1 MEEQNNYEIKEP
13 KKKNTST
20 IIFTIIFII
29 LIGIIG
35 YLTFTRVIEHSNKQ
49 NNQESSQQKQESS
62 KKEIDARENVK
73 IDILAKTN
81 KIFNI
86 KDNSKSISINYTG
99 NIVEILENLSLN
111 DDNKIRI
118 AVNASKKH
126 KLHTS
131 KEKLS
136 HPKVIEAIND
146 FIANHTIEDYFTGDG
161 ISFYAQYDGEEV
173 EKNYKELFSEQINHR
188 DFNDTCPFEYYYDSK
203 TNEYFSNSQCGGI
216 GYDELLYYFDKVT
229 TKDDETYA
237 YIYIG
242 LKGNGR
248 YTGEST
254 KIYSDIDKKN
264 IVEDITDPQKGSD
277 YLIEDNKKEEFTK
290 YKLTYKL
297 NDLYQYYFDKIERC
311 N

>member
-29 LIGIIG
+29 LIGVIG
-35 YLTFTRVIEHSNKQ
+35 YLTFTRVMERSNKQ
-49 NNQESSQQKQESS
+49 NNQESSQQKQESP
-62 KKEIDARENVK
+62 KKEIDAKENVK
-73 IDILAKTN
+73 IDILTKTN
-81 KIFNI
+81 KIFSI
-86 KDNSKSISINYTG
+86 KDNSKSKSINYTG
-99 NIVEILENLSLN
+99 NIVEILEKLSLN

-126 KLHTS
+126 KVHTS
-131 KEKLS
+131 KNKLS
-136 HPKVIEAIND
+136 NPEVIKIIDEYIKNY
-146 FIANHTIEDYFTGDG
+146 TVEEYFTNEDTY
-161 ISFYAQYDGEEV
+161 FYAQYDGEEV
-173 EKNYKELFSEQINHR
+173 ERNYKELFGEQIEHR
-188 DFNDTCPFEYYYDSK
+188 DFKDACPFEYYYDSK
-203 TNEYFSNSQCGGI
+203 SNEYFSNNQCGGT

-229 TKDDETYA
+229 TKDDESYA

-264 IVEDITDPQKGSD
+264 IVEEITDPQKGSD
-277 YLIEDNKKEEFTK
+277 YLIEDNKIDEFAK

-297 NDLYQYYFDKIERC
+297 NDLNQYYFDKIEKC

>member
-35 YLTFTRVIEHSNKQ
+35 YLTFTRVIERSNKQ
-49 NNQESSQQKQESS
+49 NNQESSQQKQEST

-86 KDNSKSISINYTG
+86 KDNSKSKSINYTG
-99 NIVEILENLSLN
+99 NIAEILENLSLN
-111 DDNKIRI
+111 DDNKMRI
-118 AVNASKKH
+118 AINVSKRH
-126 KLHTS
+126 KVHS
-131 KEKLS
+131 NKNNLS
-136 HPKVIEAIND
+136 NPKAIKIIDEYIESYN
-146 FIANHTIEDYFTGDG
+146 IEEYFNTD
-161 ISFYAQYDGEEV
+161 STMFYSEYDGEEV

-264 IVEDITDPQKGSD
+264 IVEEITDPQKGSD
-277 YLIEDNKKEEFTK
+277 YLIIDNNKEDFTR

-297 NDLYQYYFDKIERC
+297 NDLNQYYFDKIEKM
-311 N
+311 